1 MSINREKL
9 RIHFQE
15 EYRKLNEQQRLAV
28 DSIEGPVMVIAGPGT
43 GKTQILAARI
53 GKILIQTDT
62 APGNI
67 LCLTYTEAGAIAM
80 RRRLLS
86 FIGPDAY
93 KVHIHTFHSFC
104 NDIIQE
110 NLPLFEKTVLDPIS
124 ELERIQL
131 FKILIDGWAKNHP
144 LKRYRG
150 DVYFE
155 MGNLQGLFSTMKRE
169 GWAPEFVNRKIGAY
183 LEGLPEREEYIAKR
197 ATRDFKK
204 GDVRTDR
211 IAEERERMD
220 KLRAAVGEFQ
230 PFQELMRRR
239 NRYDF
244 DDMIN
249 WVIRAFEENKDL
261 LATYQERY
269 QYILVDEYQDTS
281 GTQNRL
287 VSLLIG
293 YWDQPN
299 VFVVGD
305 DDQSIYRFQG
315 ANVENML
322 DFANDYSKDLLTVV
336 LTNNYRSTQP
346 ILDISRTLIE
356 RNQER
361 LVNQFPGLSKNLV
374 SSHPIV
380 SRFADPPRLV
390 EYLSPRQEMTNI
402 TLQVERLLAEGV
414 APGRIA
420 IIYKENKY
428 GEELARFLQ
437 LKRIPVYSKRS
448 LDLLGVPLAQKVLL
462 LLRYL
467 GAEHDAPYGGDEMLF
482 EILHFECWGIA
493 PIEIA
498 RLSVEVADRQFSDQR
513 TSLRRLLYE
522 KANRPARDLFDT
534 GLPEGMKKA
543 SRVLEKLIGDV
554 TNVTLQALFENCI
567 RETGI
572 LGLALASTDKIWRMQ
587 VLTGVF
593 EFIREECRRNPDLD
607 LERLIQMI
615 DLMKDNGL
623 TLPLVQV
630 SGSDKAVNLL
640 TAHGSKGL
648 EFEYVFFAGC
658 NAAIWEKKRR
668 PGGGYKF
675 PDTLFVRATGGAAK
689 GGAGAG
695 GVGTGGAGTGGAGAG
710 SAGTGGVGTG
720 SAGAGGAGTG
730 GAGAV
735 AIEEEE
741 LRRLFYVAMTRVER
755 HLVISWS
762 RFRDDGKELEPS
774 VFVAEILDQ
783 HALPIEKAL
792 IPEEVLADFD
802 ALPFSEAV
810 APEIQA
816 AEEDFIG
823 RTLSTFVMNVTALN
837 NYLKCPLEF
846 YYRNLV
852 RIPSPKNE
860 ATEFGSAVHFALQ
873 RLFEKMKEHAAE
885 AFPTREELL
894 NDFKWYMGRH
904 REIFTREAFAR
915 RMEYGLEVLANYYEK
930 YLHTWNRIVA
940 VERNIRNVVV
950 RGVPLKGKLDKLE
963 FQGKEVTVVDY
974 KTGDVDKAREKLL
987 PPSERN
993 PDGGDYWRQAVFYKI
1008 LVDGYEQKDWKVT
1021 GTEFDF
1027 VEPDRKKEFRKVKIM
1042 ITPEDITT
1050 VTQQIVSVWEKI
1062 QNREFYTGCG
1072 KPDCHWCNF
1081 VKTNN
1086 LAVAI
1091 HEVEEDI

>member
-9 RIHFQE
+9 RQHFDE
-15 EYRKLNEQQRLAV
+15 EYQKLNAQQRLAV
-28 DSIEGPVMVIAGPGT
+28 DTTEGPVMVIAGPGT

-53 GKILIQTDT
+53 GKILLEADAT
-62 APGNI
+62 PGNI
-67 LCLTYTEAGAIAM
+67 LCLTYTDAGTIAM

-93 KVHIHTFHSFC
+93 KVNIHTFHSFC
-104 NDIIQE
+104 NEIIQE
-110 NLPLFEKTVLDPIS
+110 NLPLFEKTALDAIS
-124 ELERIQL
+124 DLERIQL
-131 FKILIDGWAKNHP
+131 FKQLIDGFPKNHP

-169 GWAPEFVNRKIGAY
+169 GWAPAYINQKIDEF
-183 LEGLPEREEYIAKR
+183 LDSLPGREEYIAKR
-197 ATRDFKK
+197 ATKEFKK
-204 GDVRTDR
+204 GDIRTDK
-211 IAEERERMD
+211 IEEERERMN
-220 KLRAAVGEFQ
+220 KLRAAVGEFDR
-230 PFQELMRRR
+230 FQDLMRKH

-249 WVIRAFEENKDL
+249 WVIRAFEGNKSL
-261 LATYQERY
+261 LSSYQERY
-269 QYILVDEYQDTS
+269 QYVLVDEYQDTS

-287 VSLLIG
+287 VSLLIA
-293 YWDQPN
+293 YWEQPN

-322 DFANDYSKDLLTVV
+322 DFAQQYQKDLLTVV

-356 RNQER
+356 RNEER
-361 LVNQFPGLSKNLV
+361 LVKQLPGLSKQLV
-374 SSHPIV
+374 ASHPHT
-380 SRFADPPRLV
+380 ARLHYPV
-390 EYLSPRQEMTNI
+390 RLLEYLSPRQEMTGI
-402 TLQVERLLAEGV
+402 TLEVEKLLAEGV

-437 LKRIPVYSKRS
+437 LKNIPVYSKRS
-448 LDLLGVPLAQKVLL
+448 VDLFTIPLARQVLL

-467 GAEHDAPYGGDEMLF
+467 AAEHDAPYGGDEMLF
-482 EILHFECWGIA
+482 EILHFQFWGIA

-498 RLSVEVADRQFSDQR
+498 RLSVEVADRQFGDNR
-513 TSLRRLLYE
+513 TSIRRLLHE
-522 KANRPARDLFDT
+522 KASRPARDLFDQ
-534 GLPEGMKKA
+534 GLPEGLKKA
-543 SRVLEKLIGDV
+543 SKALEKLIGEV
-554 TNVTLQALFENCI
+554 SNVTLQELFEHII
-567 RETGI
+567 RDTGI
-572 LGLALASTDKIWRMQ
+572 LNAVLGSTEKVHQIQ
-587 VLTGVF
+587 VLTALF
-593 EFIREECRRNPDLD
+593 DFIKEETRRDADLN
-607 LERLIQMI
+607 LEQLIQMI
-615 DLMKDNGL
+615 DLMKENDL
-623 TLPLVQV
+623 PLPLVRV

-648 EFEYVFFAGC
+648 EFEYVFFAGV
-658 NAAIWEKKRR
+658 NASTWEKKRR
-668 PGGGYKF
+668 PGGGYKY
-675 PDTLFVRATGGAAK
+675 PDTLFSSTTASGSGGD
-689 GGAGAG
+689 
-695 GVGTGGAGTGGAGAG
+695 
-710 SAGTGGVGTG
+710 
-720 SAGAGGAGTG
+720 
-730 GAGAV
+730 
-735 AIEEEE
+735 EE
-741 LRRLFYVAMTRVER
+741 LRRLFYVALTRVEQR
-755 HLVISWS
+755 LIISYP
-762 RFRDDGKELEPS
+762 RYRDDGKELEPS
-774 VFVAEILDQ
+774 VFLAEILESQTLAFEKVTIATDDQ
-783 HALPIEKAL
+783 AA
-792 IPEEVLADFD
+792 FD
-802 ALPFSEAV
+802 LLPFTDAI
-810 APEIQA
+810 APQIEA

-823 RTLSTFVMNVTALN
+823 RMLEKFVMNVTALN

-873 RLFEKMKEHAAE
+873 RLFEKMQQHAGQE
-885 AFPTREELL
+885 FPEK
-894 NDFKWYMGRH
+894 NDVLTDFEWYMRRH

-930 YLHTWNRIVA
+930 YLFLWNKIVA

-963 FQGKEVTVVDY
+963 FQGKDVNVVDY
-974 KTGDVDKAREKLL
+974 KTGDVDKAADKLKA
-987 PPSERN
+987 PSAKN

-1008 LVDGYEQKDWKVT
+1008 LVDGYEQKDWKVVS
-1021 GTEFDF
+1021 TEFDF
-1027 VEPDRKKEFRKVKIM
+1027 VEPDKKKEYRKVKIV

-1050 VTQQIVSVWEKI
+1050 VTQQIVQTWQKI
-1062 QNREFYTGCG
+1062 QDRDFYTGCG

-1086 LAVAI
+1086 LAIAL
-1091 HEVEEDI
+1091 HEVNEEQEEV